1 MTSTGRKKKIAKK
14 NAENTMQEQE
24 RPVLDSVGNEFEE
37 FAQDRAKISLA
48 SAAQPKIQSVD
59 FSHTQQAVEQ
69 NANGLIPDDRG
80 ELQQPET
87 YPAAQAVV
95 QNPKGI
101 IPQEPAEGL
110 WDSMLRKKRE
120 RYIQDKTDALKMQKY
135 YALADTLNAIGK
147 IGGAAI
153 GGAIGGNIMDSAPA
167 VPEYKENRGYL
178 QAFEEAKRA
187 TDRLDKLDDTEFSLA
202 YSKAQRD
209 EQRAYEE
216 KKKAEEREYNDRK
229 LAENRK
235 WQEEQTAKTQAWK
248 EGESEKDRQNQRTL
262 RNMSE
267 SKNSDYAQKQFDIY
281 HPKLPVEFKDGTSVK
296 MNDIEFKSMFDNFK
310 GQKIGET
317 AITADNFDYLL
328 RQNPDFF
335 REYLVKHGF
344 LSEGSAKPESE
355 PDATETAK
363 PSVKEMILAKARQKA
378 ESRQA
383 VDADVLKTY
392 GGSVVND

>member
-178 QAFEEAKRA
+178 QAFEQAKRA
-187 TDRLDKLDDTEFSLA
+187 TDRMDKLDDTEFSLA

-216 KKKAEEREYNDRK
+216 KKLAENRK
-229 LAENRK
+229 WQEEQTAENRK

-248 EGESEKDRQNQRTL
+248 EGESEKDRENQRTL

-335 REYLVKHGF
+335 RGYLVKHGF

-355 PDATETAK
+355 PAATETAK